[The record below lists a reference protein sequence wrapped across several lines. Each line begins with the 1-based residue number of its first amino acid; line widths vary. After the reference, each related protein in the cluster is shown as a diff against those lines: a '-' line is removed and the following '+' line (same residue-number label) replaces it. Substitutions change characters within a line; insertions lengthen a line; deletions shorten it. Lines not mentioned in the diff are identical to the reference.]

1 MNSHLHIKT
10 SHLRIKKWNPQKE
23 MLAFEVSDQSWL
35 VTCLDHMACSAFTLK
50 SVRVCVLKAKAAPGN
65 NTAVGTTTQ
74 QCGSSHNSGY
84 NRWVL
89 FQSVCVYTVSA
100 TGLQPF
106 KKQPPR
112 WTQSNSWILTKRC
125 QKSLNF
131 TPLSNIV
138 FNLTTHIRCFCTCC
152 RDNILKMEMAQ
163 ENVDKL
169 LMLPDRACDMEQTPA
184 ALNQHNVLKNF
195 LNTVCVMWLHIV
207 VFFPIHGLQIQHICW
222 VQRRIYLPLSRG
234 AQWSVV
240 RVRQPLLLLLEL
252 ASLYRPARV

>member
-1 MNSHLHIKT
+1 MHH
-10 SHLRIKKWNPQKE
+10 
-23 MLAFEVSDQSWL
+23 FEI
-35 VTCLDHMACSAFTLK
+35 CPC
-50 SVRVCVLKAKAAPGN
+50 VCPGN

-74 QCGSSHNSGY
+74 QCGSSHSSGY

-89 FQSVCVYTVSA
+89 FQSVCVYTVSV
-100 TGLQPF
+100 TRLPPF

-112 WTQSNSWILTKRC
+112 WTQSNSWMLTKGC
-125 QKSLNF
+125 QKSQNF
-131 TPLSNIV
+131 TPLSNII

-152 RDNILKMEMAQ
+152 TGNILKMDMAQ

-184 ALNQHNVLKNF
+184 ALKQHNVLKNF

-207 VFFPIHGLQIQHICW
+207 VFFPIHGLRIQHICW

-252 ASLYRPARV
+252 ASRYRPARSWFDPPAFAAQQTNRCCMAVETRRKTREHVPSTQARHKSLSLGQ